1 MSTAFKR
8 WQDWAVV
15 AIGVVVFATPFVFGE
30 TSSSSAAY
38 SAYIMGGLVA
48 VVGLVSAF
56 LANSSKIV
64 EGIVTGLGVIL
75 FFTPWLFGFT
85 AVTATSWVSWIAGV
99 LVVGVSGIAL
109 LAEKPQRTVTN

>member
-99 LVVGVSGIAL
+99 LVVGVSGIAF